1 MDLIVNN
8 LKTSFAKLT
17 LAGRREGADWHI
29 GAEASGITF
38 DAARR
43 AFRMLGEPLS
53 GVRLDF
59 RATAGIELSGSGTLP
74 RKLAWGLDF
83 SDLAFADA
91 QERHLGEGVAGR
103 WKGSAHHRDG
113 AWSGTQSLRLNRGAL
128 LTPYLYLEPG
138 ASPIG
143 VETRFRIDDA
153 FERLRFD
160 QSSYRQE
167 GVLALHG
174 SGDYHLTGGGGLVRL
189 DLESEPSSLAALY
202 QACLAPILGHTL
214 LGEIDLGGSL
224 QASLR
229 LGARGPEALR
239 LTLDEIDLV
248 HRGGAEGLFALR
260 GLEGVLNWDAAE
272 ATRESHIAWRGGH
285 LFERIDLGG
294 GRLPLKLSGQHLR
307 MTAPSSLPVLDGALH
322 LDSLEAEWG
331 DGEAHA
337 ALSGFL
343 TPISMELLS
352 RAFGWP
358 PMSGQLS
365 GMIPSVRYA
374 DGLITVNGTSLM
386 RVFDGEILIKD
397 LVLEDLFR
405 ALPALSAEITLK
417 SIDLEALTRT
427 FSFGKITGRL
437 DGTIEGLR
445 LEDWEPVAFDAR
457 FATPEGDDSRHRISQ
472 RAVDNISNLGG
483 AGVSGA
489 LSRSFLRFFEE
500 FRYDRLGI
508 RCRLKN
514 GVCEMGGIE
523 SKDRGY
529 YLVKGS
535 GLPRIDIMGFN
546 RQTDWNLLIEKLKQ
560 MTQGEA
566 PVIE

>member
-1 MDLIVNN
+1 
-8 LKTSFAKLT
+8 
-17 LAGRREGADWHI
+17 
-29 GAEASGITF
+29 
-38 DAARR
+38 
-43 AFRMLGEPLS
+43 
-53 GVRLDF
+53 
-59 RATAGIELSGSGTLP
+59 
-74 RKLAWGLDF
+74 
-83 SDLAFADA
+83 
-91 QERHLGEGVAGR
+91 
-103 WKGSAHHRDG
+103 
-113 AWSGTQSLRLNRGAL
+113 
-128 LTPYLYLEPG
+128 
-138 ASPIG
+138 
-143 VETRFRIDDA
+143 
-153 FERLRFD
+153 
-160 QSSYRQE
+160 
-167 GVLALHG
+167 
-174 SGDYHLTGGGGLVRL
+174 VRL